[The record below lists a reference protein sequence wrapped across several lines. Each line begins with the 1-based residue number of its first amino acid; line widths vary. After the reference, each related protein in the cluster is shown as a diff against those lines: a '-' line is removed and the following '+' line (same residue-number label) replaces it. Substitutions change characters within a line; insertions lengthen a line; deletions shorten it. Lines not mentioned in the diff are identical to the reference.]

1 MFFKKIRDNDA
12 LLDAIQGGSVDN
24 VLKGGK
30 LISNHEAVSE
40 SEKEA
45 IQRINDNVSEIMEYA
60 NGETA
65 KLNMVNEI
73 IHSGM

>member
-45 IQRINDNVSEIMEYA
+45 IQRLTIKESQ
-60 NGETA
+60 
-65 KLNMVNEI
+65 
-73 IHSGM
+73 

>member
-45 IQRINDNVSEIMEYA
+45 IQRINDNVSEI
-60 NGETA
+60 
-65 KLNMVNEI
+65 
-73 IHSGM
+73 